1 MQQKMITQKR
11 TQAECRPR
19 YQEVAVDHTAVSD
32 MKYKQM
38 NRAVLTE
45 FLSYSSTQGPS
56 MLCRHCKSGRERRA
70 AIGRT
75 VCKLPFA
82 GMCGYSA
89 EAF

>member
-45 FLSYSSTQGPS
+45 FFIVLFPEAEQGQYTSVPFPA
-56 MLCRHCKSGRERRA
+56 LVGKSGNQTW
-70 AIGRT
+70 IQGWH
-75 VCKLPFA
+75 CI
-82 GMCGYSA
+82 
-89 EAF
+89 

>member
-45 FLSYSSTQGPS
+45 FLSYSSLKRSKEEQYGVFDNDDQGTEK
-56 MLCRHCKSGRERRA
+56 HCTD
-70 AIGRT
+70 RT
-75 VCKLPFA
+75 
-82 GMCGYSA
+82 
-89 EAF
+89 

>member
-45 FLSYSSTQGPS
+45 FY
-56 MLCRHCKSGRERRA
+56 
-70 AIGRT
+70 RT
-75 VCKLPFA
+75 LP
-82 GMCGYSA
+82 
-89 EAF
+89 

>member
-45 FLSYSSTQGPS
+45 FLSYSSLKRSKGQYTSVPFPALVG
-56 MLCRHCKSGRERRA
+56 KSGNQTW
-70 AIGRT
+70 IQGWH
-75 VCKLPFA
+75 CI
-82 GMCGYSA
+82 
-89 EAF
+89 